1 MVKINRKKF
10 SEFKSLRDLGLQEG
24 SIYLLLSEEG
34 EELIVDVYPDENYR
48 VLSVECHVSARW
60 SGVNLSVKYIVLG
73 EIELTL
79 VEDHGQ

>member
-24 SIYLLLSEEG
+24 SIYLLRSNEG
-34 EELIVDVYPDENYR
+34 EELIVDVYDDENYR
-48 VLSVECHVSARW
+48 ALSVDCPLSSRW
-60 SGVNLSVKYIVLG
+60 SAISLSAEYILLG

>member
-1 MVKINRKKF
+1 MLKINRKKF

-48 VLSVECHVSARW
+48 ALSVECHVSARW
-60 SGVNLSVKYIVLG
+60 THIKLSVEYIVLG
-73 EIELTL
+73 EIELNL
-79 VEDHGQ
+79 VNHGQ